1 MRWSVLRAVVL
12 TYKKAGVDVRAI
24 DSSLSAVGKSIA
36 STHRLGPGKVLHG
49 FGHYAGIVKMRR
61 GPQLAFHV
69 DGVGTKAV
77 VASTLGKY
85 GTVGI
90 DCIAMNVN
98 DIVCMG
104 AIPLAFVD
112 YIAANKNDRRA
123 ITQIATGL
131 ARGAKEANVP
141 IVGGETAIMPG
152 LVAGRKFAFDLA
164 GAVVGHIPGR
174 PIDGH
179 AVRKGDVV
187 IGVESSGLHSNGYT
201 LARKALKGI
210 SYSRKVG
217 RQSLGKALLEPT
229 RIYSRAALKVAAKC
243 EIHGMAHITGGSFSK
258 LARLKKVGYEL
269 DSMPPPPPIMEL
281 IASRG
286 VKETEMYR
294 TFNMGVG
301 FCVLAPEG
309 EARKIRAVF
318 SGHRMRSWTIGHVSG
333 KSGVRVGR
341 LKVA

>member
-1 MRWSVLRAVVL
+1 MVL

-24 DSSLSAVGKSIA
+24 DSSLSAVGKRVA

-49 FGHYAGIVKMRR
+49 FGHYAGIVKMRG
-61 GPQLAFHV
+61 GPQLAFHA
-69 DGVGTKAV
+69 DGVGTKAL
-77 VASTLGKY
+77 VAASLKKY

-98 DIVCMG
+98 DIACMG
-104 AIPLAFVD
+104 AVPLAFVD

-123 ITQIATGL
+123 LSQIAAGL
-131 ARGAKEANVP
+131 ARGAKKADVP
-141 IVGGETAIMPG
+141 IVGGETAVMPG
-152 LVAGRKFAFDLA
+152 LVAGREFAFDLA
-164 GAVVGHIPGR
+164 GAVVGYVPGR
-174 PIDGH
+174 PIDGR
-179 AVRKGDVV
+179 AVRKGDAV

-201 LARKALKGI
+201 LARKALKGV
-210 SYSRKVG
+210 SYSRRVG
-217 RQSLGKALLEPT
+217 RQSLGEALLEPT
-229 RIYSRAALKVAAKC
+229 RIYSRAALEAAAKC
-243 EIHGMAHITGGSFSK
+243 EIHGMAHITGGSFAK
-258 LARLKKVGYEL
+258 LSRLKRAGYEL

-301 FCVLAPEG
+301 FCAVAPEG
-309 EARKIRAVF
+309 EARRIRSVF
-318 SGHRMRSWTIGHVSG
+318 SKHRMRSWVVGSVSG
-333 KSGVRVGR
+333 KTGVRVGR

>member
-1 MRWSVLRAVVL
+1 MVL

-24 DSSLSAVGKSIA
+24 DSSLSAVGKNIA

-49 FGHYAGIVKMRR
+49 FGHYAGIVKMRG

-77 VASTLGKY
+77 VAAALGKY
-85 GTVGI
+85 GTVGT

-98 DIVCMG
+98 DIACMG
-104 AIPLAFVD
+104 AVPLAFVD

-123 ITQIATGL
+123 LTQIAAGL
-131 ARGAKEANVP
+131 ARGAREADVP

-164 GAVVGHIPGR
+164 GAVSGYIPGR
-174 PIDGH
+174 PIDGR
-179 AVRKGDVV
+179 AVGKGDVV

-201 LARKALKGI
+201 LARKALKGVP
-210 SYSRKVG
+210 YSRRVG
-217 RQSLGKALLEPT
+217 RQSLGEALLEPT

-243 EIHGMAHITGGSFSK
+243 DIHGMAHITGGSFSK
-258 LARLKKVGYEL
+258 LSRLKKVGYEL

-301 FCVLAPEG
+301 FCVLAPES
-309 EARKIRAVF
+309 EARKVRSVF
-318 SGHRMRSWTIGHVSG
+318 SGHRMRSWVVGYVSG